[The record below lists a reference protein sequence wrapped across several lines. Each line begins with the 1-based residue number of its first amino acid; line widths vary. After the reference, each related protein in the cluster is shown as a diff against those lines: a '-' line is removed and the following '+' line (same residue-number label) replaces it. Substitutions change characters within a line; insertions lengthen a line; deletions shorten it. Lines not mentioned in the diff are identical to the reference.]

1 MQKKF
6 ILLLITAGIF
16 LSAMAQEIEKKKAN
30 IEALKAAYITK
41 QLNLSIEEAQQFWP
55 LHNLYMA
62 ELKKA
67 RKERIN
73 NELAFE
79 EQALN
84 IRKKY
89 NLEFKKV
96 LNSEERVNNIF
107 KSERSFNMML
117 HRELMNRRMNNPG
130 SKRRMDEANEKY

>member
-1 MQKKF
+1 MQKK
-6 ILLLITAGIF
+6 LIF
-16 LSAMAQEIEKKKAN
+16 LLVSTSIFISAFAQEIEKKKAN

-41 QLNLSIEEAQQFWP
+41 QLNLSPEEAQQFWP

-67 RKERIN
+67 RKERMS

-96 LNSEERVNNIF
+96 LNNEERVNNMF
-107 KSERSFNMML
+107 KCERSFNMML
-117 HRELMNRRMNNPG
+117 HKELTNRRMNHAG
-130 SKRRMDEANEKY
+130 SKRRMDEPSEKY